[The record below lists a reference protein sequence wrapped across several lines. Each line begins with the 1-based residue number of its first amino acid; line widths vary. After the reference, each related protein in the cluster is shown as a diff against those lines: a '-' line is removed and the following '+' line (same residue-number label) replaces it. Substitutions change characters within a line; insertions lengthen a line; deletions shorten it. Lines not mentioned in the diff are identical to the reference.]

1 MARRGA
7 DDAEAGMID
16 AVASGL
22 PASVRLTASG
32 TIAELRRDDLTD
44 AGVVLA
50 IDGAE
55 QSHVEVDDPEVLLHD
70 YTVRKA
76 AILRTAARELASP
89 HAGGTALH
97 LGAGALTMPRWLAH
111 RAPGLEHTVVDIEP
125 ELVDFVLEHVP
136 MRPAPRSIVADAA
149 RVFDDGALAGEQF
162 DIMMV
167 DLFNSSEAPE
177 ALTSTA
183 FHRTTLGATAEGGLL
198 LMNLGDEPPMDFA
211 AEQVRRVAQ
220 ALDLL
225 DAAQDDGGD
234 GADGGDRGDDLWGR
248 LLLTAP
254 ADVVAGEAE
263 GNLVLAVSPQAPF
276 LETTLNAVWASG
288 PHPGET
294 LTGAALRDWAG

>member
-1 MARRGA
+1 MAR
-7 DDAEAGMID
+7 
-16 AVASGL
+16 L
-22 PASVRLTASG
+22 PASVRLSASG
-32 TIAELRRDDLTD
+32 TIAELHRDELTD
-44 AGVVLA
+44 SGVVLS

-55 QSHVEVDDPEVLLHD
+55 QSHVEVADPDFLLHD

-76 AILRTAARELASP
+76 AVLRTAARDLVRAEAR
-89 HAGGTALH
+89 GRVLH
-97 LGAGALTMPRWLAH
+97 LGAGALTLPRWLGH
-111 RAPGLEHTVVDIEP
+111 HAPGLEQTVVDVEP
-125 ELVDFVLEHVP
+125 ELVDFVLAHLP
-136 MRPAPRSIVADAA
+136 MEPAPRSVVADAA
-149 RVFDDGALAGEQF
+149 TVFAEDGALAGERF
-162 DIMMV
+162 DLVLV

-211 AEQVRRVAQ
+211 AEQVRRVAA
-220 ALDLL
+220 ALSLL
-225 DAAQDDGGD
+225 GAAAEG
-234 GADGGDRGDDLWGR
+234 LWDR

-263 GNLVLAVSPQAPF
+263 GNLVLAVSPQTPF
-276 LETTLNAVWASG
+276 AETTVNAVRASG